1 MLFNQGDLFSK
12 NADNNEGPAKKK
24 KRLKRLNKVTNFIII
39 IKSLWSIEF

>member
-24 KRLKRLNKVTNFIII
+24 RLKRLNTVTNFIII
-39 IKSLWSIEF
+39 IKSLWSVEF